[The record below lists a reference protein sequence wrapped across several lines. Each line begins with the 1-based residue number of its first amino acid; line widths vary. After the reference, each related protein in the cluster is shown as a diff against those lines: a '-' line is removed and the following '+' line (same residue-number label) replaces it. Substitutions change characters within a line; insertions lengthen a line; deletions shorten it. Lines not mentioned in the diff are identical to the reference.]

1 MSDSYAR
8 LRDRKK
14 PIVRTV
20 ALCLDAT
27 VADAARE
34 ARERYEALLSA
45 DGASASA
52 VAAAKK
58 AAAAA
63 DAARDDMSERF
74 SFRALPRG
82 EYQALLDAHP
92 PSAEDVA
99 KAEDRGEPVP
109 EFDPSFMPALV
120 AASIIEP
127 ALSEVEVHELWASPD
142 WAWGELL
149 MLFVTANSA
158 SAATSVVELGKGST
172 GTVG

>member
-1 MSDSYAR
+1 MSDSFVR
-8 LRDRKK
+8 LQARKK
-14 PIVRTV
+14 PIVRSV
-20 ALCLDAT
+20 ALCLDAALADDAKRARDHYDGL
-27 VADAARE
+27 VA
-34 ARERYEALLSA
+34 A
-45 DGASASA
+45 DSVSAST

-58 AAAAA
+58 AAVAAE
-63 DAARDDMSERF
+63 AARDEASERF
-74 SFRALPRG
+74 SFRALPRAD
-82 EYQALLDAHP
+82 YQALLDAHP
-92 PSAEDVA
+92 PSDEDVA
-99 KAEDRGEPVP
+99 KAADRGDPVP